1 MTSSDPATVVLLAT
15 ENADDRVLISA
26 LLSQLGN
33 SGFRLADAPPD
44 GEARPGGLTGREDD
58 VYLIDGRLAGDD
70 GRLRQ
75 IVGAGCPVLVLTD
88 VEDLAVEQR
97 VLEAG
102 AWDCLARSTLTTS
115 LLVKSIRRAVDHN
128 RQMRA
133 IIGTQAALAASE
145 LRFRSLV
152 RNAAHGIL
160 RTMRDG
166 TIVEANPAF
175 AAMLGFASETE
186 LLNRNVLEFYQDPS
200 DREQLGAQVGDGE
213 RIPPVEVQWRRRDA
227 TVFWVRLS
235 GRAFEPDDGAMTGF
249 EMLAEDVTEHRLLE
263 SQFRQS
269 QKMEAVGRLAGGVAH
284 DFNNLLTAMIG
295 YAEILRDQ
303 VETGDPR
310 RSYVEEICKAAE
322 RGSTLTRQLLTF
334 SRKPVGQPQTL
345 DLSAVVRGFDGM
357 LRRLI
362 GEHIELRTLSGVDL
376 GYVHANASQV
386 EQVLMNLAING
397 RDAMSGGGQLT
408 IETANADLSKTYTR
422 THASVSPGA
431 YVMLAVS
438 DTGCGM
444 DSEVKSHLFE
454 PFFTT
459 KESGKGTGLG
469 LATVYGIV
477 QQCRGHIFVYSEPGQ
492 GSTFKI
498 YLPRVAAEDGMDGVQ
513 PGRTAPAG
521 GSETLLLVEDDPA
534 VRALAQDLLEQR
546 GYHVL
551 VANHGRE
558 GLAVSHAYDG
568 VIDLVVSDVVMP
580 EMSGPDMVRY
590 LWWTRPKARVLYMSG
605 YTDQTAF
612 QMGLQEPWTSFLQKP
627 FTPDAFATA
636 VRRALDGPDASA

>member
-1 MTSSDPATVVLLAT
+1 MTSSDLATVVLLAT

-33 SGFRLADAPPD
+33 SGFRLVDAPPD
-44 GEARPGGLTGREDD
+44 GEALPGGLTGREDD

-70 GRLRQ
+70 GPLRQ

-88 VEDLAVEQR
+88 VEDPAVEQR
-97 VLEAG
+97 VLAAG

-115 LLVKSIRRAVDHN
+115 LLVKSIRRAVDHH

-200 DREQLGAQVGDGE
+200 DREQLGAQVGDGK
-213 RIPPVEVQWRRRDA
+213 RIPPVEVQWRRRDG

-235 GRAFEPDDGAMTGF
+235 GRAFEPDDGAITGS

-269 QKMEAVGRLAGGVAH
+269 QKMEAVGRLAVGVAH

-310 RSYVEEICKAAE
+310 RSLVEEICKAAE

-345 DLSAVVRGFDGM
+345 DLSAVVRNFDGM

-362 GEHIELRTLSGVDL
+362 GEHIELRTWSGVDL

-408 IETANADLSKTYTR
+408 IETANVDLSKTYTR

-498 YLPRVAAEDGMDGVQ
+498 YLPRVGAEDGMDGVQ
-513 PGRTAPAG
+513 PARAATAG

-534 VRALAQDLLEQR
+534 VRALAQDLLEQW

-580 EMSGPDMVRY
+580 EMSGPDMVRH

-612 QMGLQEPWTSFLQKP
+612 RMGLQEPWTSFLQKP
-627 FTPDAFATA
+627 FTPDALATA